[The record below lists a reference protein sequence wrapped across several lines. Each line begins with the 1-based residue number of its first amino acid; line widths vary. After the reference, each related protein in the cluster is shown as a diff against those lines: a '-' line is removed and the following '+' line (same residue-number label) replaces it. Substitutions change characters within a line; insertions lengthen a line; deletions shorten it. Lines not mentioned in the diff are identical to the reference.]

1 MASIVKRG
9 KTYAIVYYEG
19 EGKERHQVWESGLS
33 YTAAKTRKVKL
44 EHEQSTNTHISQ
56 QQDMTVSDFLYEF
69 IEKYGVKRWVASTF
83 DGNTGLLENYV
94 HPYLGE
100 KKLRSIKTKTVDDY
114 YHFLLTEAEPAS
126 NLGKPKRDRITAS
139 TIHDI
144 HKVLRC
150 AFNLAV
156 RWEYI
161 VKNPFL
167 NATLPEHHEKERKVL
182 EPEQVLKILDFTCR
196 PEYYDYYMMHCA
208 ILLAIACT
216 MRGGEIGG
224 LQWDRVYD
232 EKGLVSVD
240 RVIDRVDKK
249 LADKLSKM
257 EILFKFPN
265 LYPGTRTAIVLKQP
279 KTEGSIRDIEIPQST
294 LHALSILRELQ
305 ERLKEEL
312 GSEGYMDYGLVICQA
327 NGRPVMTEHL
337 NKRFKDVITELND
350 PAIEPEELVFHSL
363 RHTSA
368 STKLI
373 LSHGD
378 YNSVKHAG
386 GWANLEMLTRRY
398 GTHSFEADRENM
410 AQKMDDFLV
419 GKKKPAQ
426 KTDAS
431 SAEDAAEQLKTLA
444 KDNPELLMQILQ
456 SIQSANK

>member
-33 YTAAKTRKVKL
+33 YTAAKMRKVKL

-216 MRGGEIGG
+216 MRSGEIGG

-327 NGRPVMTEHL
+327 NGHPVMTEHL
-337 NKRFKDVITELND
+337 NKRFKDVISELND
-350 PAIEPEELVFHSL
+350 QAIEPEELVFHSL

-398 GTHSFEADRENM
+398 GTHFFEADRENM

-431 SAEDAAEQLKTLA
+431 SAEDAAKQLKTLA

>member
-9 KTYAIVYYEG
+9 KTYSVVYYEG
-19 EGKERHQVWESGLS
+19 DGKERHQVWDSGLS
-33 YTAAKTRKVKL
+33 YTAAKARKAKL
-44 EHEQSTNTHISQ
+44 EHEQSTNTHVTQ
-56 QQDMTVSDFLYEF
+56 QEMTVSEFLYEF

-100 KKLRSIKTKTVDDY
+100 KKLRSVKTKTVDDF
-114 YHFLLTEAEPAS
+114 YHFLLTEAEPAT
-126 NLGKPKRDRITAS
+126 NMGKPRRERITAS
-139 TIHDI
+139 TVHDI

-161 VKNPFL
+161 GKNPFL

-182 EPEQVLKILDFTCR
+182 DPEQVLKILDFTCR
-196 PEYYDYYMMHCA
+196 PEYYDYYMIHCA
-208 ILLAIACT
+208 VLLAIACT

-224 LQWDRVYD
+224 LQWDRVYAD
-232 EKGLVSVD
+232 KELVGVD

-249 LADKLSKM
+249 LMEKLSKM
-257 EILFKFPN
+257 DILFKFPN
-265 LYPGTRTAIVLKQP
+265 LYPGTKTVIVLKQP

-294 LHALSILRELQ
+294 LQALSILKGLQ
-305 ERLKEEL
+305 EKLKEEL
-312 GSEGYMDYGLVICQA
+312 GPEGYMDYGMVICQA
-327 NGRPVMTEHL
+327 NGRPIMTEHL
-337 NKRFKDVITELND
+337 NKRFKEILAEMNEPDID
-350 PAIEPEELVFHSL
+350 PDELVFHSL

-398 GTHSFEADRENM
+398 GAHSFEQNRENM
-410 AQKMDDFLV
+410 AQKMDDFLA
-419 GKKKPAQ
+419 GKKQTTPAP
-426 KTDAS
+426 AA
-431 SAEDAAEQLKTLA
+431 SAEDAAEQLRTLA
-444 KDNPELLMQILQ
+444 KDNPELLIQILQ
-456 SIQSANK
+456 SVQRANK